1 MNYISK
7 NTDFILRIYHDKSLR
22 RADTDS
28 TIEMFFEDYET
39 YDGKNDTP
47 MIGFSNST
55 Y

>member
-1 MNYISK
+1 MMYK
-7 NTDFILRIYHDKSLR
+7 TDNGICHSLR